1 MTIISSNVRIT
12 TIVMQQCHH
21 WISLDIRH
29 CHLSNQYCS
38 HDCHISAIVLMI
50 VIIRYH
56 IMCVSESTFTK
67 RVKHSQLQSSL
78 PPSNNTH
85 ESYAILLIAF
95 VMIII
100 VKLYVYYVLCSWSPC
115 RFGTLTNMIHHLSH
129 DYFVS
134 HQSYPD
140 HPPPAL
146 PSRKSLR
153 DRWGRSE
160 VGPGISS
167 KSIYAVRAKSGS
179 QICYQPR
186 RPGTKKRCKFG
197 KWEFFSMLFHFLKKV
212 QWHWWLSYRITTSIW
227 LWLSYV
233 PWCPSQ
239 TSRSISNQILDD
251 SIHLCRECFGFNS
264 WRGEYSSIAD
274 ADEEEQQSLL
284 EVGGRS
290 GGRGTSLLDGTEG
303 EGL

>member
-1 MTIISSNVRIT
+1 MYYVHDPHADLALWQTWSII
-12 TIVMQQCHH
+12 C
-21 WISLDIRH
+21 
-29 CHLSNQYCS
+29 
-38 HDCHISAIVLMI
+38 LMI
-50 VIIRYH
+50 ILFLIKVIPI
-56 IMCVSESTFTK
+56 
-67 RVKHSQLQSSL
+67 
-78 PPSNNTH
+78 
-85 ESYAILLIAF
+85 
-95 VMIII
+95 
-100 VKLYVYYVLCSWSPC
+100 
-115 RFGTLTNMIHHLSH
+115 IHHQRCL
-129 DYFVS
+129 
-134 HQSYPD
+134 QG
-140 HPPPAL
+140 
-146 PSRKSLR
+146 KSLR

>member
-1 MTIISSNVRIT
+1 
-12 TIVMQQCHH
+12 
-21 WISLDIRH
+21 
-29 CHLSNQYCS
+29 
-38 HDCHISAIVLMI
+38 
-50 VIIRYH
+50 
-56 IMCVSESTFTK
+56 
-67 RVKHSQLQSSL
+67 
-78 PPSNNTH
+78 
-85 ESYAILLIAF
+85 
-95 VMIII
+95 
-100 VKLYVYYVLCSWSPC
+100 
-115 RFGTLTNMIHHLSH
+115 MIHHLSH

-239 TSRSISNQILDD
+239 TSHSISNQILDD

-274 ADEEEQQSLL
+274 A
-284 EVGGRS
+284 RW
-290 GGRGTSLLDGTEG
+290 RGTTILAGSWRSFRWSRHFVIGWHWGRRPLGPVDKTPALREM
-303 EGL
+303 EKNW